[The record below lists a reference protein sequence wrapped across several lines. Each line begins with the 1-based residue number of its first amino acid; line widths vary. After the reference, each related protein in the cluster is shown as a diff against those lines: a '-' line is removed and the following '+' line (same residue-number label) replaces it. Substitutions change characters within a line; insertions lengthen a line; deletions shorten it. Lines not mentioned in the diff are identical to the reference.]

1 MRCSEMI
8 RLIGSAG
15 IYLTSVCSRNLRR
28 SYGSRFRTEGLS
40 LDANWDERFPILLA
54 ATISEPFCQIH
65 IQWRDMVRND
75 RGPQSQEV
83 AS

>member
-8 RLIGSAG
+8 RLIGPAG

-28 SYGSRFRTEGLS
+28 SYGSRFRTEGLL
-40 LDANWDERFPILLA
+40 LDANWDERFPILYA
-54 ATISEPFCQIH
+54 AMISEPFRQVY